1 MNIIWKN
8 SVVGAELVLENH
20 ENEEPERVLGAVE
33 IAHGYAF
40 GWAYNSLGNKIYLP
54 SLFSEKF
61 ELAKE
66 NVYKY
71 LDQIGLIPK
80 SPTHETTA

>member
-54 SLFSEKF
+54 SLFSETNP
-61 ELAKE
+61 A
-66 NVYKY
+66 NR
-71 LDQIGLIPK
+71 
-80 SPTHETTA
+80 SAPTTRIARRA